1 MTTLIALSLLCGTLQ
16 TCKPTKENSKVR
28 LNTERKRTQNW
39 KAKKERVNEACA
51 SLKGCIIVWINNSD
65 SSSWLGTLWSL
76 SDGETL
82 KQDPIPALI
91 DHYQPHIH
99 TKQRTEWDAVK
110 LTHSERDIGRGKKP
124 QKGHGQEFEV
134 CALKTWE
141 KKNRIIQRQKNT
153 PSVEQMWCEIA

>member
-1 MTTLIALSLLCGTLQ
+1 MAEHFLRPREGDKANLGKVKKNKMTTLISLSLLCGTLQ

-91 DHYQPHIH
+91 DHYQHHIH
-99 TKQRTEWDAVK
+99 TKQRTE
-110 LTHSERDIGRGKKP
+110 
-124 QKGHGQEFEV
+124 
-134 CALKTWE
+134 
-141 KKNRIIQRQKNT
+141 
-153 PSVEQMWCEIA
+153 

>member
-1 MTTLIALSLLCGTLQ
+1 M
-16 TCKPTKENSKVR
+16 R

-91 DHYQPHIH
+91 VVLVLLVH
-99 TKQRTEWDAVK
+99 TIV
-110 LTHSERDIGRGKKP
+110 
-124 QKGHGQEFEV
+124 
-134 CALKTWE
+134 
-141 KKNRIIQRQKNT
+141 
-153 PSVEQMWCEIA
+153 